1 MNKIALLD
9 LDGTVADYDKA
20 LHIEMKKMASPGDPP
35 YVKHEGDL
43 FLNARRYAVHN
54 KLGFWRNLEKLALG
68 YEIVDVLKDIGF
80 PIHVLTQGPKRCPNA
95 WGEKFAW
102 CQEHLP
108 NIPVTVT
115 QDKSLSYGRVLVDD
129 FSPYFLK
136 WLEHRP
142 RGLVVCVAHPWNEMF
157 AVGGAAE
164 QKNIIRY
171 DGSNK
176 KELILKLQ
184 EAYDR

>member
-9 LDGTVADYDKA
+9 LDSTVADYDKA
-20 LHIEMKKMASPGDPP
+20 LNAEMAAMAGPNDPP
-35 YVKHEGDL
+35 YVKHSGDS
-43 FLNARRYAVHN
+43 FMNARRYMVHN
-54 KLGFWRNLEKLALG
+54 KYGFWRNLEKLDLG
-68 YEIVDVLKDIGF
+68 FDIVTILKDIGYS
-80 PIHVLTQGPKRCPNA
+80 INVLTQGPKRCPNA
-95 WGEKFAW
+95 WSEKFEW

-157 AVGGAAE
+157 ATGSPE
-164 QKNIIRY
+164 QRNNIIRY

-176 KELILKLQ
+176 RQLIAKLQ